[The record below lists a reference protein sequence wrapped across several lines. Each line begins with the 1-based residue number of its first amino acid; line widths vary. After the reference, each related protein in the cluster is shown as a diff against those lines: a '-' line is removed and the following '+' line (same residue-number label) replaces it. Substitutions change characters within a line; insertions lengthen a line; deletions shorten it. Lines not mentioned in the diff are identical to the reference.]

1 MENKP
6 HPTLPP
12 EPRHRHFPIFWPLL
26 LIAVGIFLFLNSA
39 HMLPGNTLDTL
50 LELWPLLL
58 VIAGLDG
65 FINHGGFVWSVLLA
79 GLGGIFLLANFGYI
93 QVSVWT
99 VVLRLWP
106 VLFIAWGLDLLIGRR
121 RTWVSW
127 MAGIVIG
134 LVLVG
139 GIYWFASTYSG
150 GQAPRIE
157 AINQPLAGAKS
168 AEGSISMTAGNLNLT
183 GGTSPTNVIEAKL
196 GLRTNQ
202 NFSQSSTVQDGVN
215 DFSIRDDNSFAV
227 YPFDAS
233 NYTWDIKVNETVPLI
248 LNLDMAA
255 GQMNIDFSRLKITS
269 FDVKIAAG
277 TVTLVLPQTGA
288 YNGVL
293 EGSASTMK
301 ITIPTNG
308 KLCLQ
313 SETAVTIFTLPTG
326 FDRTAD
332 CGKTGVP
339 SLDIRN
345 AVGVVNVEFP
355 K

>member
-6 HPTLPP
+6 QPTLPP
-12 EPRHRHFPIFWPLL
+12 ERQHRHFPIFWPLL

-50 LELWPLLL
+50 LKLWPLLL

-106 VLFIAWGLDLLIGRR
+106 VLLIALGLDLLIGRR

-127 MAGIVIG
+127 VAGIVIG

-139 GIYWFASTYSG
+139 GIFWFASTYSG
-150 GQAPRIE
+150 GQAIRIE
-157 AINQPLAGAKS
+157 SFTQPLGGAKS
-168 AEGSISMTAGNLNLT
+168 ADGSISMTAGNLSLT
-183 GGTSPTNVIEAKL
+183 GGAASTNVLEAKL

-202 NFSQSSTVQDGVN
+202 SFSQSSSVQNGVN
-215 DFSIRDDNSFAV
+215 NFSIRDSSNFTV
-227 YPFDAS
+227 YPFDLS
-233 NYTWDIKVNETVPLI
+233 NYTWDVKVNKSVPLI
-248 LNLDMAA
+248 LNVDMAA
-255 GQMNIDFSRLKITS
+255 GQMDLDFSTLKLTS
-269 FDVKIAAG
+269 FTVKIAAG
-277 TVTLVLPQTGA
+277 TLNLILPDTGQ

-293 EGSASTMK
+293 DGAASTMN
-301 ITIPTNG
+301 ITIPANG

-313 SETAVTIFTLPTG
+313 SETAVTIFTVPSG
-326 FDRTAD
+326 FNRTAD

-339 SLDIRN
+339 SLDIKN
-345 AVGVVNVEFP
+345 AVGVVTVAFA

>member
-6 HPTLPP
+6 QPTLPS
-12 EPRHRHFPIFWPLL
+12 EYRHEHRHRRFPIFWPLL

-39 HMLPGNTLDTL
+39 HMLPGNTLATL
-50 LELWPLLL
+50 LKLWPLLL

-65 FINHGGFVWSVLLA
+65 FFNHGGFVWSVLLA

-93 QVSVWT
+93 QVSAWT

-127 MAGIVIG
+127 LAGIVIG

-157 AINQPLAGAKS
+157 AVHQPLGDAKS
-168 AEGSISMTAGNLNLT
+168 AEGSISMTAGNLNLA
-183 GGTSPTNVIEAKL
+183 GGTSSANVVEASL

-202 NFSQSSTVQDGVN
+202 NFNQSSVIQNGAN
-215 DFSIRDDNSFAV
+215 IFSITDDNNFAV

-233 NYTWDIKVNETVPLI
+233 NYTWDIKMNETVPMVLH
-248 LNLDMAA
+248 LNMAA
-255 GQMNIDFSRLKITS
+255 GEMNIDFSRLNLTS

-277 TVTLVLPQTGA
+277 RINLTLPKTGA
-288 YNGVL
+288 YDGVVD
-293 EGSASTMK
+293 GAASTMN
-301 ITIPTNG
+301 ITIPVNG

-313 SETAVTIFTLPTG
+313 SEIFTLPAG

-339 SLDIRN
+339 SLDIKN
-345 AVGVVNVEFP
+345 AVGVVTVAFA

>member
-6 HPTLPP
+6 QPTLPP
-12 EPRHRHFPIFWPLL
+12 EHRRKHFPIFWPLL

-50 LELWPLLL
+50 LKLWPLLL

-65 FINHGGFVWSVLLA
+65 FINRGGFVWSVLLA

-93 QVSVWT
+93 QVSEWT
-99 VVLRLWP
+99 VVVRLWP

-127 MAGIVIG
+127 VAGIVIG

-157 AINQPLAGAKS
+157 AVNQPLGGAKS
-168 AEGSISMTAGNLNLT
+168 ADGSISMTAGNLNLA
-183 GGTSPTNVIEAKL
+183 GGTSSTNVLEARL

-202 NFSQSSTVQDGVN
+202 NFSQSSSIQSGVN
-215 DFSIRDDNSFAV
+215 DFSIRDDNNFAV

-233 NYTWDIKVNETVPLI
+233 NYTWDIKVNENVPMI

-255 GQMNIDFSRLKITS
+255 GEMNIDFSSLNLTS

-277 TVTLVLPQTGA
+277 MINLILPKTGA
-288 YNGVL
+288 YT
-293 EGSASTMK
+293 GSVDGAASTMK
-301 ITIPTNG
+301 ITIPANG

-313 SETAVTIFTLPTG
+313 SETAVTIFTLPSG
-326 FDRTAD
+326 FDRSAD

-339 SLDIRN
+339 SLVIKN
-345 AVGVVNVEFP
+345 AVGVLTVEFA